1 MLFRSDWPGNIRELL
16 NVLQR
21 SVLYSKR
28 EVLEAE
34 DLLIDP
40 PTHASDPLAALP
52 DPKPGFSMEDFVKQA
67 RRQLVLRA
75 LEKTGG
81 NQSEAAALL
90 GVSKQAISKSQIAND
105 NSG

>member
-1 MLFRSDWPGNIRELL
+1 
-16 NVLQR
+16 
-21 SVLYSKR
+21 
-28 EVLEAE
+28 
-34 DLLIDP
+34 
-40 PTHASDPLAALP
+40 
-52 DPKPGFSMEDFVKQA
+52 MEDFVKQA